1 MHCDLSAP
9 ATKVYC
15 KALLQSADWHRA
27 QNAFAGMPV
36 HHLGAVRLQALQVG
50 SPFVSRLLHSIH
62 HGRCPDQAVV
72 HHSAPSLPAGLVK
85 PHAALEVCI
94 LAHLNVHELQ
104 CTCLELPA

>member
-1 MHCDLSAP
+1 MH
-9 ATKVYC
+9 
-15 KALLQSADWHRA
+15 
-27 QNAFAGMPV
+27 
-36 HHLGAVRLQALQVG
+36 LQACLCTTWVQ
-50 SPFVSRLLHSIH
+50 SDSRRYKLDRPSFHRLLHSIH

-72 HHSAPSLPAGLVK
+72 HHSAPSLPAGLGK